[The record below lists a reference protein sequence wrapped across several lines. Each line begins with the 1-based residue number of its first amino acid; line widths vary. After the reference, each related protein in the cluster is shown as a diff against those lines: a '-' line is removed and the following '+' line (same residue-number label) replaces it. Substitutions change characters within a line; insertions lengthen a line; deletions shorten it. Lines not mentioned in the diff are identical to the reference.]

1 MKISSLGWVLV
12 LIFISIT
19 IVSSAPAPKPPK
31 PKPAPAPTP
40 PKPKPTPAP
49 TPPKP
54 KPKPAPTP
62 PKPKPAPAPTP
73 PKPKPA
79 PAPTPPKP
87 KPKPAPTPPNPK
99 PTPAPTPPKPK
110 PAPAPAPTPA
120 PKPKPA
126 PKPAP
131 GGEVEDETEFSYET
145 KGNKGPA
152 KWGTLDAEWKMC
164 GIGKMQSPIDLR
176 DKNVVVS
183 NKFGLLRSQYLP
195 SNTTIKNRGHD
206 IMLKFKGGN
215 KGIGV
220 TIRGTRYQL
229 QQLHWHSPSE
239 HTINGKRFALEEH
252 LVHESKDKRYA
263 VVAFLYNLGA
273 SDPFLFSLEKQLKK
287 ITDTHASE
295 EHIRTVS
302 SKQVKLLR
310 VAVHD
315 ASDSNARPLQAV
327 NKRKVYLYK
336 PKVKLMKKYCNI
348 SSY

>member
-1 MKISSLGWVLV
+1 MKISSLGWVFV

-19 IVSSAPAPKPPK
+19 IVSSAQAPPK

-40 PKPKPTPAP
+40 A
-49 TPPKP
+49 P
-54 KPKPAPTP
+54 KPKPAP

-73 PKPKPA
+73 EPKPKPA
-79 PAPTPPKP
+79 PK
-87 KPKPAPTPPNPK
+87 
-99 PTPAPTPPKPK
+99 
-110 PAPAPAPTPA
+110 PAPAPTPA

-131 GGEVEDETEFSYET
+131 GGEVEDETEFSYEM

-152 KWGTLDAEWKMC
+152 KWGTLHAEWKMC
-164 GIGKMQSPIDLR
+164 GIGKMQSPIDLS

-183 NKFGLLRSQYLP
+183 NKFGSLRSQYLP

-220 TIRGTRYQL
+220 TIRGIKYQL

-263 VVAFLYNLGA
+263 VVAFLYKLGA

-295 EHIRTVS
+295 EHVGIIDPQKLSFESKHYYRYSGSLTAPPCSENVIWSISKEIRTVS
-302 SKQVKLLR
+302 SKQVTLLR

-315 ASDSNARPLQAV
+315 ASDSNARPLQAI
-327 NKRKVYLYK
+327 NKRMVYLYK
-336 PKVKLMKKYCNI
+336 PKVKLMKKYRNT
-348 SSY
+348 SFY

>member
-62 PKPKPAPAPTP
+62 PKPKP
-73 PKPKPA
+73 
-79 PAPTPPKP
+79 
-87 KPKPAPTPPNPK
+87 
-99 PTPAPTPPKPK
+99 TPAPTPPKPK

-152 KWGTLDAEWKMC
+152 KWGTLHAEWKMC

-295 EHIRTVS
+295 EHVGIIDPKKLSFESKHYYRYSGSLTAPPCSENVIWSVSKEIRTVS

-327 NKRKVYLYK
+327 NKRKG
-336 PKVKLMKKYCNI
+336 
-348 SSY
+348 

>member
-1 MKISSLGWVLV
+1 MKISSLGWFFF

-19 IVSSAPAPKPPK
+19 IVSSAQAPPK

-40 PKPKPTPAP
+40 A
-49 TPPKP
+49 P
-54 KPKPAPTP
+54 KPKPAP
-62 PKPKPAPAPTP
+62 PTP
-73 PKPKPA
+73 K
-79 PAPTPPKP
+79 
-87 KPKPAPTPPNPK
+87 
-99 PTPAPTPPKPK
+99 
-110 PAPAPAPTPA
+110 PAPAPTPA
-120 PKPKPA
+120 PKPAPAPTPAPTPAPAPKPA

-152 KWGTLDAEWKMC
+152 KWGTLHAEWKMC
-164 GIGKMQSPIDLR
+164 GTGKMQSPIDLR

-183 NKFGLLRSQYLP
+183 NKFGSLRSQYLP

-220 TIRGTRYQL
+220 TIRGIKYQL

-263 VVAFLYNLGA
+263 VVAFLYKLGA
-273 SDPFLFSLEKQLKK
+273 SNPFLLSLEKQLKK

-302 SKQVKLLR
+302 IKQVKLLR

-315 ASDSNARPLQAV
+315 ASDSNARPLQAI
-327 NKRKVYLYK
+327 NKRMVYLYK
-336 PKVKLMKKYCNI
+336 PKVKLMKKYRNT
-348 SSY
+348 SFN